1 MSMSTDCYYGFGF
14 GADSI
19 DEDKIIELCKNHK
32 KTLEDLGEESLIEE
46 IENNKDFSFS
56 DYEVDAENG
65 YSYSSA
71 VNILA
76 NIMSKETS
84 IDFYAGQNE
93 DGDVFIIFEA
103 QEPWYYNDEEK
114 DIDSDKLLEIYQK
127 YAKELGFEY
136 KELEYI
142 KVEKFG

>member
-14 GADSI
+14 GADLI

-32 KTLEDLGEESLIEE
+32 DTLNDLGEESLIEE
-46 IENNKDFSFS
+46 IENDKDFSFS
-56 DYEVDAENG
+56 EYEVDAENG
-65 YSYSSA
+65 YSCSSA
-71 VNILA
+71 ANILA

-84 IDFYAGQNE
+84 IHFYVEENE

-103 QEPWYYNDEEK
+103 QEPWYYNDEER
-114 DIDSDKLLEIYQK
+114 DLTREKLLEIYQK

-136 KELEYI
+136 KELDYI